1 MAERW
6 ITDRDPSVRWPH
18 YTRANA
24 GEVLPTAA
32 SPLGQQ
38 FSWEKGILLGWR
50 DGYVRSGNY
59 SLDEFTESPPAVAG
73 FFAGYFYINLANVRM
88 QGVRSP
94 AVTVEQL
101 DLAFFGNHPEVPPY
115 VAHPLDERPDLLEL
129 IGAHLGWLM
138 TATTWPEIND
148 EKVQT
153 IAFRA
158 SRPDL
163 TKMTDVAL
171 VARARST
178 QPMLQKLFES
188 HTLPSSGSG
197 VAPGILFAVGE
208 AIGDPTIPMKIVAG
222 IGEVDSAEPSYAMW
236 KISRLIRGSRDLTS
250 AFDAGVTGL
259 LDRLR
264 ASGSADAT
272 AFLAQFDQFI
282 ADFGSRGPNE
292 WEMSA
297 EVWETKPEIVLA
309 AFDRVRF
316 QADDE
321 SPEIRNKRQA
331 KEREQAIIDVR
342 AKVQVLGEELAGM
355 FESAIVASAQLM
367 FRERTKT
374 NIIRVVHEGRMAFRE
389 LGRRHAATGAIKQ
402 ADHIF
407 MLLDE
412 EVEDFIKD
420 PAAMGA
426 TLATRYG
433 QWLHLQTLE
442 PPFFIKNGI
451 VPPLSQYQKKGS
463 SAAVQGKPGE
473 SIQGVAGCPGHYI
486 GRARVILDAAEPGD
500 LQPGDVM
507 IAPNTDSAWTPLF
520 MSCGAVVVNV
530 GGQISHAIIV
540 SRELGL
546 PCVVSATDATVR
558 IPDGALVEVNGDNG
572 IVTILELPA

>member
-1 MAERW
+1 MSERW

-138 TATTWPEIND
+138 TATTWPEID
-148 EKVQT
+148 EEKVQT

-163 TKMTDVAL
+163 TKMSDAAL
-171 VARARST
+171 VERARST

-222 IGEVDSAEPSYAMW
+222 IGEVDSAEPSYEMW
-236 KISRLIRGSRDLTS
+236 KISRLIRGSKDLMA
-250 AFDAGVTGL
+250 AFDAGVNGL

-264 ASGSADAT
+264 AADSADAKT
-272 AFLAQFDQFI
+272 FLTQFGRFI
-282 ADFGSRGPNE
+282 EDFGSRGPNE

-321 SPEIRNKRQA
+321 SPVLRNKRQA
-331 KEREQAIIDVR
+331 KEREQAIVDVR

-355 FESAIVASAQLM
+355 FESAIVASSQLK

-389 LGRRHAATGAIKQ
+389 LGRRHAVSGSINQ
-402 ADHIF
+402 QSDIF
-407 MLLDE
+407 MLLDA
-412 EVEDFIKD
+412 EVEAFIAD
-420 PAAMGA
+420 PKSLAA
-426 TLATRYG
+426 TLAARNK
-433 QWLHLQTLE
+433 QWEHLQTLE

-451 VPPLSQYQKKGS
+451 VPPLSEYPKKGTS
-463 SAAVQGKPGE
+463 SAIKGKPGE
-473 SIQGVAGCPGHYI
+473 SIQGVAGCPGNFI

-507 IAPNTDSAWTPLF
+507 IAPNTDPAWTPLF

-558 IPDGALVEVNGDNG
+558 IPDGSLVEVNGDNG
-572 IVTILELPA
+572 SVTILELPA